1 MSDSKT
7 AIIVGGGIVGLCSA
21 YYAAKRGIDVV
32 VLDRDKADEEGCSFG
47 NAGMVV
53 PSHFIPLAA
62 PGMIAKGMRWMM
74 NPESP
79 FYVKPRLNL
88 DLMRWGLL
96 FWQHANEEHTQR
108 CKDLLAKMSLES
120 RQLFEDLSQDIG
132 DFGLVKKGLLMLCN
146 TQKGLDGE
154 AEVARMANELGIRAE
169 VCDSKRIAELDPA
182 IDMNVVGGVWFEQ
195 DCHLEPVKLI
205 SLLRKKLAE
214 MGVEIRYETE
224 VTELLRKG
232 KKVEAVQ
239 LKGGEQLTADSIL
252 LAGGAWTPELSKQI
266 GAKIPMQAG
275 KGYSLTL
282 PNPVQLPELCSIF
295 VEGKVAITP
304 MADSLRFAGTM
315 EVGGNDLS
323 VNSRRVQGIIKT
335 VKDYFPKFKDADF
348 EGVEPWAGLRP
359 CSPDGLPYIGTVEG
373 AENVVVATG
382 HAMMGL
388 SLGPITGSMVADLM
402 EGKQVDQR
410 LSLSRF

>member
-1 MSDSKT
+1 MSDSKK

-21 YYAAKRGIDVV
+21 YYAAQRGMDVV
-32 VLDRDKADEEGCSFG
+32 VLERDSASVEGCSFG

-79 FYVKPRLNL
+79 FYVKPRLNW
-88 DLMRWGLL
+88 DLIRWGLL
-96 FWQHANEEHTQR
+96 FWQHANEEHTQN

-120 RQLFEDLSQDIG
+120 RRLFGELSDDLG

-154 AEVARMANELGIRAE
+154 AEVASMANELGIRAE
-169 VCDSKRIAELDPA
+169 VCDAKRIAELDPA

-195 DCHLEPVKLI
+195 DCHLEPKKLI
-205 SLLRKKLAE
+205 ELLRKKLAE
-214 MGVEIRYETE
+214 MGVEIRYDSK
-224 VTELLRKG
+224 VSGFIRKG
-232 KKVEAVQ
+232 GKVSGVE
-239 LKGGEQLTADSIL
+239 LEGGDLVEGDSVL
-252 LAGGAWTPELSKQI
+252 LSGGAWTPELAKQL
-266 GAKIPMQAG
+266 GAKISMQAG

-304 MADSLRFAGTM
+304 MGQSLRFAGTM

-323 VNSRRVQGIIKT
+323 INPRRVQGI
-335 VKDYFPKFKDADF
+335 VKSVKQYFPKFDDSDF
-348 EGVEPWAGLRP
+348 DGVEPWAGLRP
-359 CSPDGLPYIGTVEG
+359 CSPDGVPYIGTIPS
-373 AENVVVATG
+373 ADNVVVATG

-388 SLGPITGSMVADLM
+388 SLGPVTGHMVADLM
-402 EGKQVDQR
+402 EGKNVDSR
-410 LSLSRF
+410 LRVDRF

>member
-1 MSDSKT
+1 MSDSKK

-21 YYAAKRGIDVV
+21 YYAAKRGMDVV
-32 VLDRDKADEEGCSFG
+32 VLERDSASVEGCSFG

-79 FYVKPRLNL
+79 FYVKPRLNW
-88 DLMRWGLL
+88 DLIRWGLL
-96 FWQHANEEHTQR
+96 FWQHANEEHTQN

-120 RQLFEDLSQDIG
+120 RRLFGELSDDLG

-154 AEVARMANELGIRAE
+154 AEVASMANELGIRAE
-169 VCDSKRIAELDPA
+169 VCDAKRIAELDPA

-195 DCHLEPVKLI
+195 DCHLEPKKLI
-205 SLLRKKLAE
+205 ELLRKKLAE
-214 MGVEIRYETE
+214 MGVEIRYDSK
-224 VTELLRKG
+224 VSGFIRKG
-232 KKVEAVQ
+232 GKVSGVE
-239 LKGGEQLTADSIL
+239 LEGGDLVEGDSVL
-252 LAGGAWTPELSKQI
+252 LSGGSWTPELAKQL
-266 GAKIPMQAG
+266 GAKISMQAG
-275 KGYSLTL
+275 KGYSLAL

-304 MADSLRFAGTM
+304 MGQSLRFAGTM

-323 VNSRRVQGIIKT
+323 INPRRVQGI
-335 VKDYFPKFKDADF
+335 VKSVKQYFPKFDDSDF
-348 EGVEPWAGLRP
+348 DGVEPWAGLRP
-359 CSPDGLPYIGTVEG
+359 CSPDGVPYIGTIPS
-373 AENVVVATG
+373 ADNVVVATG

-388 SLGPITGSMVADLM
+388 SLGPVTGHMVADLM
-402 EGKQVDQR
+402 EGKNVDSR
-410 LSLSRF
+410 LRVDRF